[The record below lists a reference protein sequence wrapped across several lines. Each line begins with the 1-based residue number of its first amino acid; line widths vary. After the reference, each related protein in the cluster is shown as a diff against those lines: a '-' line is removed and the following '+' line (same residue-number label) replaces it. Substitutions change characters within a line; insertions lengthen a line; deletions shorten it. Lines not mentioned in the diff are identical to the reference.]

1 MNLKITGLKVD
12 TGEELSGKA
21 LSQQSNLAAKKA
33 ELEQDPE
40 KKKRL
45 EQKAKEL

>member
-21 LSQQSNLAAKKA
+21 LSLQANQAAIKVAQEK
-33 ELEQDPE
+33 DPE